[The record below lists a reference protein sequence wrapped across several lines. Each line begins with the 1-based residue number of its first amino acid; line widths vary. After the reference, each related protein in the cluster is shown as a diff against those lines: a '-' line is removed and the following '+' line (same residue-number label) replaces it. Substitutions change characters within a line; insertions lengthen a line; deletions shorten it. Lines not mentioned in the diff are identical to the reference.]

1 MTARP
6 FRSIASVL
14 IQRTIVLAVL
24 CMVAVFL
31 VQSWLLR
38 SEHQRQFEAVMND
51 VANTSVP
58 VLAAALWDIET
69 QAVQAQLQF
78 IAKKPAIGFAR
89 LQAAGGQVFEAGNSE
104 LEQQEAIRS
113 ITIYAPTAP
122 RRWACCT

>member
-24 CMVAVFL
+24 CMVVFFC

-38 SEHQRQFEAVMND
+38 SEHQRQFDAVMSD

-58 VLAAALWDIET
+58 LLAARSRQREPD
-69 QAVQAQLQF
+69 
-78 IAKKPAIGFAR
+78 R
-89 LQAAGGQVFEAGNSE
+89 
-104 LEQQEAIRS
+104 QEAESLQGCPDRRS
-113 ITIYAPTAP
+113 VRPATF
-122 RRWACCT
+122 

>member
-24 CMVAVFL
+24 CMVVFFC

-38 SEHQRQFEAVMND
+38 SEHQRQFEAVMSD

-58 VLAAALWDIET
+58 LLAAALWDIET

-78 IAKKPAIGFAR
+78 IAKKPSLSRCHRFCP
-89 LQAAGGQVFEAGNSE
+89 AAG
-104 LEQQEAIRS
+104 
-113 ITIYAPTAP
+113 
-122 RRWACCT
+122 RRGPGV

>member
-1 MTARP
+1 MTAGP

-24 CMVAVFL
+24 CMVVVFL

-69 QAVQAQLQF
+69 QAVQA
-78 IAKKPAIGFAR
+78 
-89 LQAAGGQVFEAGNSE
+89 
-104 LEQQEAIRS
+104 
-113 ITIYAPTAP
+113 
-122 RRWACCT
+122 